1 MIYIFVR
8 KYIQVLS
15 SSSDNRLSNE
25 RKFIKNI
32 SLNIYNGISRNV
44 LDSSNIFLR
53 ILRAVA

>member
-1 MIYIFVR
+1 MVYIFVR

-25 RKFIKNI
+25 RKFTKNI